1 MEAFVKTSI
10 DNRLAT
16 IVFFHPAQ
24 NSLPGIVLSQLAQ
37 QIQAC
42 GVNPSLDL
50 VLIKSEGE
58 KSFCAGASFDEL
70 AAIEDLNAGQQ
81 FFSGFSKV
89 IIAIRNCPVPVL
101 GRIHGKAI
109 GGGVGLAAA
118 MDYAMAS
125 QYASIRLSELAVGI
139 GPFVIGPVVE
149 RKMGLSAFQ
158 KMALSPTE
166 WQSAQW
172 AKEKGLYTEV
182 FETVEQL
189 DQYITH
195 FTNTL
200 LTYNPEALRQLK
212 KVFWEDCPAWEE
224 KLQTRAAISGQLVLS
239 EFSKQA
245 IAAFKKKS

>member
-1 MEAFVKTSI
+1 MEAFVKTNI

-24 NSLPGIVLSQLAQ
+24 NSLPGVILSQLAQ
-37 QIQAC
+37 QIQEC
-42 GVNPSLDL
+42 GINPAVDL
-50 VLIKSEGE
+50 VLVKSDGE

-70 AAIEDLNAGQQ
+70 ANIEDLSSGQQ
-81 FFSGFSKV
+81 FFSGFANV
-89 IIAIRNCPVPVL
+89 ILAIRNCPVPII

-118 MDYAMAS
+118 MDYAIAS

-149 RKMGLSAFQ
+149 RKMGLAAFQ
-158 KMALSPTE
+158 KMALSPAE
-166 WQSAQW
+166 WQTAQW
-172 AKEKGLYTEV
+172 AKDKGLYTEV
-182 FETVEQL
+182 FDSIEQL
-189 DQYITH
+189 DRYLEH
-195 FTNTL
+195 FIQTL

-212 KVFWEDCPAWEE
+212 KIFWEDCPSWDQ
-224 KLQTRAAISGQLVLS
+224 KLLERAAISGRLVLS
-239 EFSKQA
+239 DFSKNA